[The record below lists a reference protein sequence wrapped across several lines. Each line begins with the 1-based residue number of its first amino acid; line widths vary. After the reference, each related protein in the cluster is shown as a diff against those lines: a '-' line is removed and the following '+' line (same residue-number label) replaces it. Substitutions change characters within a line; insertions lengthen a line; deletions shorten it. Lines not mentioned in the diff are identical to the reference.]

1 MNNQVFFKG
10 TNVTLLATAS
20 DLDGVV
26 TRVEFFASTNKIGED
41 TNAPFSVTWSNVPFG
56 AFALTA
62 KATDDSAAVTTSG
75 AVNVQVVSN
84 QLPTISFV
92 SPTNGQSFLR
102 PTNILLSAQASDA
115 DGTIRFVEFLDG
127 TNFLVRLTN
136 TPYSFTW
143 SNVVLGSHS
152 LMARAADNWAGTNQ
166 TTITIAVSNRPPQV
180 ALNQPTNNQVF
191 FAGTNVTLLATA
203 SDLDGVVTRVEF
215 YEGANKIG
223 EDTNAPFSVTWSNVP
238 FGAFALTAKATDD
251 LGDVTTSVAVSVQV
265 VSNQLPTISF
275 LSPTNGQSFL
285 RPANILLSAQASDSD
300 GTVQFV

>member
-1 MNNQVFFKG
+1 SAQASDADGTVRFVEFLDGTNLLVRLTNTPYSFTWSNAAPGSHSMMARAADNWTGTNQTTITIVVSNRPPQVALTQPTNNQVFFKG

-26 TRVEFFASTNKIGED
+26 TRVEFFASTNKIGEVS
-41 TNAPFSVTWSNVPFG
+41 NAPFTLVWSNVPFG
-56 AFALTA
+56 AVALTA

-115 DGTIRFVEFLDG
+115 DGTVRFVEFLDG
-127 TNFLVRLTN
+127 TNLLVRLTN

-152 LMARAADNWAGTNQ
+152 LMARAADNWTGTNQ
-166 TTITIAVSNRPPQV
+166 TMITIAVSNRPPQV
-180 ALNQPTNNQVF
+180 ALHQPTNTQVF

-223 EDTNAPFSVTWSNVP
+223 ED
-238 FGAFALTAKATDD
+238 
-251 LGDVTTSVAVSVQV
+251 
-265 VSNQLPTISF
+265 
-275 LSPTNGQSFL
+275 
-285 RPANILLSAQASDSD
+285 
-300 GTVQFV
+300 